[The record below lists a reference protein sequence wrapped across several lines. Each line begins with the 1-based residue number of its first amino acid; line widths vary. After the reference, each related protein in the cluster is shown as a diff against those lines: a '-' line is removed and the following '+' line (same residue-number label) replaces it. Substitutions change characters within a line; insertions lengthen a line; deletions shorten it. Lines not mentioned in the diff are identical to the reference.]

1 MPKTRLLAL
10 AVVSVLLASTGAA
23 SAETKTFSGS
33 LKGSP
38 GGKITFKFSYK
49 RDKNKKV
56 IRSTKRVSKVKVTG
70 LRSQCGTVLSHDY
83 KGKYRFQGPSFLGNS
98 ITGDGSWNVSASIP
112 SNSKTATGS
121 VGYLKPSCNANA
133 RFTAK
138 TK

>member
-1 MPKTRLLAL
+1 MPRTRLFAL
-10 AVVSVLLASTGAA
+10 SLIAALLAATGVA
-23 SAETKTFSGS
+23 SAETKKFSGA

-38 GGKITFKFSYK
+38 GGKITFTFTYK
-49 RDKNKKV
+49 RDKDKKV
-56 IRSTKRVSKVKVTG
+56 IRKTKRVSKVKVTG

-98 ITGDGSWNVSASIP
+98 ITDDGSWNVSASIP

-121 VGYLKPSCNANA
+121 VGYLNPGCNANA

>member
-1 MPKTRLLAL
+1 MTKTRFLAVSVVTALLAT
-10 AVVSVLLASTGAA
+10 TGVA
-23 SAETKTFSGS
+23 SADTKKFSGS

-38 GGKITFKFSYK
+38 GGKITFTFTYK
-49 RDKNKKV
+49 RNKDKKV

-70 LRSQCGTVLSHDY
+70 LKSQCGTTLSHDY
-83 KGKYRFQGPSFLGNS
+83 KGKYRFQGPTFLGNS
-98 ITGDGSWNVSASIP
+98 ITDDGSWNVSASIP

-121 VGYLKPSCNANA
+121 VGYLKPGCNATA